1 MQTIT
6 DDFLNVDK
14 EEIKDIVQKLKN
26 NKYARLEIL
35 LRSPYTHE
43 VIIPYNKG

>member
-1 MQTIT
+1 MKTIT
-6 DDFLNVDK
+6 DEFLNADK
-14 EEIKDIVQKLKN
+14 EEIKNIVQTLKN

-43 VIIPYNKG
+43 VIVPFNKG

>member
-6 DDFLNVDK
+6 DDFLNVEK
-14 EEIKDIVQKLKN
+14 KEIKDIVQKLKDN
-26 NKYARLEIL
+26 DYARLEIL

-43 VIIPYNKG
+43 VIIPNI

>member
-6 DDFLNVDK
+6 DEFLNAEK
-14 EEIKDIVQKLKN
+14 NEIKDIVQKLKN

-35 LRSPYTHE
+35 LRSPYTHK
-43 VIIPYNKG
+43 VIVPFNKR